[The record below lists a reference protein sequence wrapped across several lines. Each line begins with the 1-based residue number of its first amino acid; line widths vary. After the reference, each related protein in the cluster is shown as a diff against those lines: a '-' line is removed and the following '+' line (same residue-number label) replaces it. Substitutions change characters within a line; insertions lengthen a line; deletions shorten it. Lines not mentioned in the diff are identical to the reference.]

1 VAGDTSGVTTGKAT
15 DDERLG
21 ATPSE
26 SSTRSG
32 ATLDNGATG
41 RPTAPFHPPPPRGHP
56 ERIALRY
63 RIERPLDGGQGG
75 FGTVYAAFDELTRT
89 PVVIK
94 LLPVLSDR
102 QLGDIRREV
111 VSLRQARLP
120 GLVHMLD
127 EGVEGRHGFIV
138 MERVAG
144 LPFPGWEVDP
154 LFEFEGFAPD
164 AGGLETLADRWE
176 RLRPIALGLLEAL
189 ARLHAVGLVHRDLKP
204 ANVLVDAHGVVT
216 LLDLGLACVPDI
228 HPEINGGTAHYA
240 APEQFDPFGVPS
252 TATDLYAVG
261 IMIYEVLTGEVPHAV
276 GEGGWREMA
285 RRRLEVPITLP
296 AGLPPEL
303 AATLGAL
310 LSIRA
315 RERPADAITT
325 ITALGGHPGR
335 LLPELDLPGVSPPAA
350 LEALFH
356 GPEHFL
362 HLQSDAA
369 RELWHRTAGR
379 AELVRR
385 ELAAWIRAGLT
396 HKDGDRLRIRRDA
409 IDRLVDGL
417 RVDLTPP
424 SDPVLSGEA
433 GVTLWRLR
441 LAWPDTWP
449 EAVGV
454 SAVARAELV
463 DAGLVWDLPDGRLG
477 LSPVVEPGQ
486 RIARRPPAGRRHRGR
501 RGGHR
506 RRTGARSAQ
515 FRGFWPISPAIQRT
529 SARHAAAPRA
539 RAGSIGH
546 GHSAHLGGTVR
557 HPGSERRLARGRLAP
572 RCRPRRAGCPPL
584 CPGALWG
591 AGNPGPCA
599 DRRGRGGAD
608 RDRAARS
615 VCPRRSNHAEE
626 GNGSTAG
633 YCRAGVGSAD
643 CGWAGQLAHPAPPA
657 RQPKAGRACHSPRGV
672 VLFGSLCPRGCGHGQ
687 HGALMGTP
695 QREESE
701 NMSSNSD
708 VLGGLAQV
716 MKGLGQLIEGIQAG
730 GSGGDGSGDTPG
742 GDPSNLLLEETN
754 NLLKL
759 NEGRQ
764 SFTFPAQAE
773 ILPGHS
779 KVLTPTNATV
789 ADIFAS
795 KVTHADGSE
804 VMIEDCVVVSEQL
817 TTFISPLSVTMVMP
831 AGEEK
836 YDWQVASPEL
846 FIANLNA
853 QGKTV
858 YRGTWAS
865 RHYAPPKKSEVEAG
879 VPAGLVGKAYEL
891 KDAGGNVTGH
901 LFRRTATLNGETATN
916 DVWLLLTGY
925 QPPQATTPAT
935 TVQIVWVNS
944 TLSIHTDLRAFMID
958 RIEQDVEFYA
968 ATYCRLRKHAP

>member
-1 VAGDTSGVTTGKAT
+1 MAGDTSGATTGKAT
-15 DDERLG
+15 DGERLG

-32 ATLDNGATG
+32 ATFDNGATG
-41 RPTAPFHPPPPRGHP
+41 RPTEPFHPPPPRGHP

-89 PVVIK
+89 PVVVK

-144 LPFPGWEVDP
+144 LPFPGWEIDP
-154 LFEFEGFAPD
+154 LFEFEGIEPGT
-164 AGGLETLADRWE
+164 GGLETLADRWE

-216 LLDLGLACVPDI
+216 LLDLGLACAPDI

-296 AGLPPEL
+296 AGLPPDL

-310 LSIRA
+310 LSTRA

-362 HLQSDAA
+362 HLPSDAA

-417 RVDLTPP
+417 RVDLTPL
-424 SDPVLSGEA
+424 SDPVLGGEA
-433 GVTLWRLR
+433 AATLWRLR

-454 SAVARAELV
+454 SAAARAELV

-477 LSPVVEPGQ
+477 LSPVVVSLDEH
-486 RIARRPPAGRRHRGR
+486 ARRFHRALAERLGHRDARIRQRLAAGAHPAELIEDLEALVTDSAPARAWPLVQTALARAQMDTDPTARRLLELLVTLALALEAAEPLEHALVAIHRAGLTDDPLETLVRAARATRGGEAALVPRLLVGLPTFIDEALEQWRWAIELEYAHRQGIAAVHTLLEHLLPWAWAGPTSRRARHQSWLGNLRYRQSRFTEAADCHKAAMVGARGMALLAAQQNRASALLEDLQLAAATEAAEASIVGARALDLPSFEAFGRFLQRSSALR
-501 RGGHR
+501 RGMPLHPEPELV
-506 RRTGARSAQ
+506 RSAMAI
-515 FRGFWPISPAIQRT
+515 RPIW
-529 SARHAAAPRA
+529 
-539 RAGSIGH
+539 
-546 GHSAHLGGTVR
+546 
-557 HPGSERRLARGRLAP
+557 
-572 RCRPRRAGCPPL
+572 
-584 CPGALWG
+584 GALFAILEASVAW
-591 AGNPGPCA
+591 
-599 DRRGRGGAD
+599 RGGALSLAAD
-608 RDRAARS
+608 LAGQAARLFAQERYGVQATLARALTAAAGGQLTEAERLDMCALADQIMQEKATDLPPGIAVQVLGLLAAS
-615 VCPRRSNHAEE
+615 GLGSWPIPPHLLASRRPEEHATPLEVLSYSE
-626 GNGSTAG
+626 A
-633 YCRAGVGSAD
+633 CAHAGVGMAS
-643 CGWAGQLAHPAPPA
+643 
-657 RQPKAGRACHSPRGV
+657 
-672 VLFGSLCPRGCGHGQ
+672 
-687 HGALMGTP
+687 
-695 QREESE
+695 
-701 NMSSNSD
+701 
-708 VLGGLAQV
+708 
-716 MKGLGQLIEGIQAG
+716 
-730 GSGGDGSGDTPG
+730 
-742 GDPSNLLLEETN
+742 
-754 NLLKL
+754 
-759 NEGRQ
+759 
-764 SFTFPAQAE
+764 
-773 ILPGHS
+773 
-779 KVLTPTNATV
+779 TV
-789 ADIFAS
+789 
-795 KVTHADGSE
+795 
-804 VMIEDCVVVSEQL
+804 
-817 TTFISPLSVTMVMP
+817 P
-831 AGEEK
+831 
-836 YDWQVASPEL
+836 
-846 FIANLNA
+846 
-853 QGKTV
+853 
-858 YRGTWAS
+858 
-865 RHYAPPKKSEVEAG
+865 
-879 VPAGLVGKAYEL
+879 
-891 KDAGGNVTGH
+891 
-901 LFRRTATLNGETATN
+901 
-916 DVWLLLTGY
+916 
-925 QPPQATTPAT
+925 
-935 TVQIVWVNS
+935 
-944 TLSIHTDLRAFMID
+944 
-958 RIEQDVEFYA
+958 
-968 ATYCRLRKHAP
+968 